1 MKIQTLR
8 LLALLLVSLML
19 MTGALVSCTVDP
31 TNPYQTN
38 PETTPETDPETDPQ
52 YETITIA
59 EALELC
65 GEPGNI
71 TTERYYI
78 RATVKSVKNAQ
89 YGQMVIEDATGTIDV
104 YGTYSADGEKT
115 YPELDYQPVKG
126 DEVLLHCILQNYN
139 GTKEVKNARL
149 IEYVNN
155 QGNIDVSDYT
165 AATVAEAREAE
176 AGAHLKIKG
185 VVSRITFATGMKP
198 SGFILVDGTSS
209 IYVYDMDAAQR
220 VQIGNTVEVAG
231 TKDYWILDSEMESAE
246 KFGYT
251 GCNQLTSVTLVSNDQ
266 GNTAFDT
273 SWITETTVKA
283 LIETPVTE
291 DITTQIYKVNAL
303 VKKVP
308 GSGFVNYYFFDL
320 DGETGAYTYTQ
331 CNGSDFAW
339 LDAFDGK
346 ICAVYLT
353 ALNAKSAAS
362 SCFFRL
368 LPIAVYDEQ
377 FQFDLAD
384 TAKHVVE
391 YYGVGQFLES
401 YTGDPAMELTTTVA
415 STLLGFE
422 GATLTYSSSNEDVVY
437 FTETDG
443 KTVFHCGDAGKATV
457 TVTATYGEISHSQT
471 VEVQVEANAE
481 IDSITVADAILAP
494 IDTTVT
500 VKGIVGPSVVNKDG
514 FYLFGEDGSVIAVLV
529 NSTDELAG
537 LEIGHE
543 IVITGIRERYI
554 KDDSYDTHGQ
564 TSIVKATVVAN
575 YYGNHEYSTEKFITD
590 STVEAFYDL
599 DETVDYSTTVY
610 VLTVRIERTG

>member
-1 MKIQTLR
+1 
-8 LLALLLVSLML
+8 
-19 MTGALVSCTVDP
+19 
-31 TNPYQTN
+31 
-38 PETTPETDPETDPQ
+38 
-52 YETITIA
+52 
-59 EALELC
+59 
-65 GEPGNI
+65 
-71 TTERYYI
+71 
-78 RATVKSVKNAQ
+78 
-89 YGQMVIEDATGTIDV
+89 
-104 YGTYSADGEKT
+104 
-115 YPELDYQPVKG
+115 
-126 DEVLLHCILQNYN
+126 
-139 GTKEVKNARL
+139 
-149 IEYVNN
+149 
-155 QGNIDVSDYT
+155 
-165 AATVAEAREAE
+165 
-176 AGAHLKIKG
+176 
-185 VVSRITFATGMKP
+185 
-198 SGFILVDGTSS
+198 
-209 IYVYDMDAAQR
+209 MDAAQR

-273 SWITETTVKA
+273 SWITETTVKD

-331 CNGSDFAW
+331 CNGGDFTW

-346 ICAVYLT
+346 ICTVYLT

-391 YYGVGQFLES
+391 YYGLGQFLES
-401 YTGDPAMELTTTVA
+401 YTGDPAMELTTTVF

-422 GATLTYSSSNEDVVY
+422 GATIRYASSNESVVY
-437 FTETDG
+437 FTEESG

-457 TVTATYGEISHSQT
+457 TVTASYNGTEYSKT
-471 VEVQVEANAE
+471 VEILVESNE
-481 IDSITVADAILAP
+481 EVESITVADAILAP

-514 FYLFGEDGSVIAVLV
+514 FYLFGEDGSVITVLV
-529 NSTDELAG
+529 NSTSELVG

-543 IVITGIRERYI
+543 IVITGMRERYI

-564 TSIVKATVVAN
+564 TSIVQATIVAN

-590 STVEAFYDL
+590 STVEEFYEL
-599 DETVDYSTTVY
+599 DKTVDYSTSVY
-610 VLTVRIERTG
+610 VLTVRVERTGNAYSTNYALYSTTSNTYISLYCSGASQYDALLKQFVGQTVTLEIAPCNWNSKNYWRGCVLAVRTEDGKVYNQLNFDAN

>member
-1 MKIQTLR
+1 
-8 LLALLLVSLML
+8 
-19 MTGALVSCTVDP
+19 
-31 TNPYQTN
+31 
-38 PETTPETDPETDPQ
+38 
-52 YETITIA
+52 
-59 EALELC
+59 
-65 GEPGNI
+65 
-71 TTERYYI
+71 
-78 RATVKSVKNAQ
+78 
-89 YGQMVIEDATGTIDV
+89 MVIEDATGTIEV
-104 YGTYSADGEKT
+104 YGTYSADGSLT

-155 QGNIDVSDYT
+155 QGSIDVSDYT

-176 AGAHLKIKG
+176 AGATLKVKG
-185 VVSRITFATGMKP
+185 VVARITFANGMKP
-198 SGFILVDGTSS
+198 NGFILVDSTAS

-231 TKDYWILDSEMESAE
+231 TKDYWILDSEKESAE

-251 GCNQLTSVTLVSNDQ
+251 GCNQLTSVTLVSNDK
-266 GNTAFDT
+266 GNTAFDI
-273 SWITETTVKA
+273 SWITETTVKD

-291 DITTQIYKVNAL
+291 DVTTQIYKVNAL

-308 GSGFVNYYFFDL
+308 GSGFVNYYFYDL
-320 DGETGAYTYTQ
+320 DGETGSYTYTQ
-331 CNGSDFAW
+331 CNGNDFAW

-346 ICAVYLT
+346 ICTVYLT
-353 ALNAKSAAS
+353 ALNAKSAAA

-368 LPIAVYDEQ
+368 LPVAVYDEQ

-384 TAKHVVE
+384 TAKHVVQ
-391 YYGVGQFLES
+391 YYGVGQFMPS
-401 YTGDPAMELTTTVA
+401 YTGDPAVELIPSVS

-443 KTVFHCGDAGKATV
+443 KTVFHCGDAGTATV
-457 TVTATYGEISHSQT
+457 TVTASYNGSSYSET
-471 VEVQVEANAE
+471 VEILVESNE
-481 IDSITVADAILAP
+481 EVDSITVADAILAP

-529 NSTDELAG
+529 ASTDELAG

-543 IVITGIRERYI
+543 IVITGMRERYV
-554 KDDSYDTHGQ
+554 KDDSYETHGQ
-564 TSIVKATVVAN
+564 TSIVNATIVAN
-575 YYGNHEYSTEKFITD
+575 YYGSHEYSTEKFITD

-610 VLTVRIERTG
+610 VLTVRVERTGNQYSTNYALYSTTSDTYISLYCSGAGQYDPLLKQFVGQTVTLEIAPCNWNNKDHWKGCVLAVRTEDGKVYNQLNFDAN